1 MNTKTENRHVLS
13 VDYILQCYGEDALE
27 PCFIITDDQE
37 EETITI
43 PKMRESMSADAWF
56 ELPQEFRLFVLR
68 AFYES
73 L

>member
-1 MNTKTENRHVLS
+1 MNTKTENRHILS
-13 VDYILQCYGEDALE
+13 VDYILQCYGDDALE
-27 PCFIITDDQE
+27 PCFIVTDEPE

-43 PKMRESMSADAWF
+43 PKMRESMSADEWF